1 MEAKSVYT
9 FEDLKNWEAVTRG
22 VAPPPRLSVFG
33 DPVEH
38 SLSPQLHN
46 PALRACGIDAQYV
59 RIHIKAEEFEEAV
72 RLLPDLGFIGTN
84 CTIPHKFAAIAAMDE
99 VDDLARKLGVVNTVV
114 CEDGKLIGFNSDG
127 PGFVRAVREE
137 FSVDVRDLRIMIVG
151 AGGGAGR
158 AVAVQCA
165 VEECER
171 LVLVNRTYSKAEAVV
186 AELAPYFESH
196 RVLGAKKR
204 LQACTFEE
212 AALKEELDNTDMIVN
227 ATPIGMKRTDPEL
240 LPAHLIQPH
249 HLALDM
255 IYSPLETKFL
265 KAARANGARTTNGI
279 SMLLWQGVYSFE
291 WWFNRDAPV
300 EPMRAGLMAAIAG
313 S

>member
-9 FEDLKNWEAVTRG
+9 FEDLKSWDTVTHG
-22 VAPPPRLSVFG
+22 VTPPPRLCVFG

-46 PALRACGIDAQYV
+46 PALEASKIDAQYV
-59 RIHIKAEEFEEAV
+59 RLHISAEEFDEAV
-72 RLLPDLGFIGTN
+72 RLLPALGFIGTN

-114 CEDGKLIGFNSDG
+114 CDEGKLVGFNSDG
-127 PGFVRAVREE
+127 PGFLRAVREE
-137 FSVDVRDLRIMIVG
+137 FSVDVKDLRVMIIG

-165 VEECER
+165 VEDCER
-171 LVLVNRTYSKAEAVV
+171 LVLVNRTHNKAKSV
-186 AELAPYFESH
+186 AKELEPYFESN

-204 LQACTFEE
+204 LQACAFDDD
-212 AALKEELDNTDMIVN
+212 ALREQLDNTDLIVN
-227 ATPIGMKRTDPEL
+227 ATPIGMKRTAPEL

-249 HLALDM
+249 HLAMDM
-255 IYSPLETKFL
+255 IYSPLETNFL
-265 KAARANGARTTNGI
+265 KAARNNGARTTNGL

-291 WWFNRDAPV
+291 WWFNRDAPLD
-300 EPMRAGLMAAIAG
+300 PMRAGLMAAVG
-313 S
+313 E